1 MIASCSDIELIGL
14 LRTQSAMPVQSAE
27 HVRASALM
35 AEAAFRLEQLVTGGP
50 YRAVLEQIDDSAWW
64 EIYGPDGRPVMMDDL
79 MCHRIAAALNAA
91 SIDGVGEAGQDM
103 ERAMERACRTL
114 TDFIHGAGTWGGY
127 DEPRRRQMTASL
139 VRALDAMRVDRD

>member
-50 YRAVLEQIDDSAWW
+50 YRAILEQIDDSAWW
-64 EIYGPDGRPVMMDDL
+64 EVYGPDGRPVMMDDL

-91 SIDGVGEAGQDM
+91 SIDEEQDM

-127 DEPRRRQMTASL
+127 DEARRRQMTASL
-139 VRALDAMRVDRD
+139 VGALEQMRADRD